1 MAAEIKT
8 REQLRPRFANGKKP
22 PQEDFYNWMESFWH
36 KHDDIDAG
44 KVKTSIG
51 GQKVDILTLMNNIG
65 QRITNIELN
74 LEWAEL

>member
-36 KHDDIDAG
+36 KNDDIDAG
-44 KVKTSIG
+44 KVKTTIG
-51 GQKVDILTLMNNIG
+51 GQQVNILTLINQISAN
-65 QRITNIELN
+65 LN

>member
-1 MAAEIKT
+1 MAEIKT

-36 KHDDIDAG
+36 KYDDIDAG
-44 KVKTSIG
+44 KVKTTIG
-51 GQKVDILTLMNNIG
+51 GQQVNILTLINQISAN
-65 QRITNIELN
+65 LN